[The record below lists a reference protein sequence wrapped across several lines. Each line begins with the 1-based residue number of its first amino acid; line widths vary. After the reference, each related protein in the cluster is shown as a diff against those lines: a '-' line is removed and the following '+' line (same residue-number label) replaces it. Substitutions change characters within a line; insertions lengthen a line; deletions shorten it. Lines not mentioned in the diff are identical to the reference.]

1 MKPDV
6 LMKLTKSGRLS
17 LRPTPESQLLKLRK
31 QKLRA
36 SRKSEVDTKASHLAL
51 AHRRPKCESQ
61 AILAQIPALDID
73 FKTIA
78 DE

>member
-6 LMKLTKSGRLS
+6 LMKLTKSGRLN

-36 SRKSEVDTKASHLAL
+36 SRKTESATEGPAHAGLAL
-51 AHRRPKCESQ
+51 D
-61 AILAQIPALDID
+61 LD
-73 FKTIA
+73 FNTN
-78 DE
+78 

>member
-6 LMKLTKSGRLS
+6 LMKLMKSGRLS

-36 SRKSEVDTKASHLAL
+36 SRKTEDATETEAPAF
-51 AHRRPKCESQ
+51 AGF
-61 AILAQIPALDID
+61 ALDLD
-73 FKTIA
+73 FKTN
-78 DE
+78 